1 MTVLSESTSLY
12 NQTVHITEEYLGP
25 AGERFIRRQI
35 GTHLGI
41 EPEKLR
47 KDELSK
53 LIDWA
58 SLAFA
63 LLTNNRRDV
72 DSFTRNLRALTGEQD

>member
-1 MTVLSESTSLY
+1 MGDSASLY
-12 NQTVHITEEYLGP
+12 NQTVIITEEYLGP

-47 KDELSK
+47 KDDLSK
-53 LIDWA
+53 LIDWT

-63 LLTNNRRDV
+63 LLTNNRV
-72 DSFTRNLRALTGEQD
+72 EVESFTRNLRALTNDQD